1 MFSSLKSTSQILRN
15 NRIQQLTQVI
25 VHVVIVIRDAVKG
38 VANKIKSFLHFSVPD
53 EGPLAD
59 FESWMPD
66 FMQGLADGINQNAG
80 VVGDAVNGFAGNLAE
95 TISTVIKNALSNVV
109 TAVQGFMEQV
119 FDTVKTVWANAN
131 SAIDT
136 MMSQI
141 KSGITSGWK
150 AVVSVVTTALDNI
163 KKVIA
168 TTWNA
173 AASVIEVALNGIKSV
188 VQSVWNAMP
197 DIVRNPMNQVKDAVL
212 SIWDN
217 IKNGI
222 GDRLGGVRDAV
233 RNAMGAV
240 YDAVMEKVNS
250 SWSWG
255 RDLMQN
261 LINGLNYM
269 LGNLINTV
277 ADVARAISDYL
288 HFSVPDKGPLTEFES
303 WMPDFMKGLADGI
316 NKSKKYVEKAISG
329 VADAMTIAMN
339 SDFNVDMS
347 GVTGAMVGAG
357 GTTVV
362 NNYNNDNSRTVNQTN
377 NSPKSLSRLEIY
389 RQTRNALNV

>member
-1 MFSSLKSTSQILRN
+1 MQKQHIFK
-15 NRIQQLTQVI
+15 RIT
-25 VHVVIVIRDAVKG
+25 
-38 VANKIKSFLHFSVPD
+38 
-53 EGPLAD
+53 
-59 FESWMPD
+59 
-66 FMQGLADGINQNAG
+66 
-80 VVGDAVNGFAGNLAE
+80 
-95 TISTVIKNALSNVV
+95 
-109 TAVQGFMEQV
+109 
-119 FDTVKTVWANAN
+119 
-131 SAIDT
+131 
-136 MMSQI
+136 
-141 KSGITSGWK
+141 
-150 AVVSVVTTALDNI
+150 
-163 KKVIA
+163 

-173 AASVIEVALNGIKSV
+173 VSDVVRTVLDAIKSLV
-188 VQSVWNAMP
+188 TNVWNAMP
-197 DIVRNPMNQVKDAVL
+197 DTVRSAMERVRDAVL

-217 IKNGI
+217 IRDGI

-233 RNAMGAV
+233 NNVMGAV
-240 YDAVMEKVNS
+240 YDAVMDKVNN

-288 HFSVPDKGPLTEFES
+288 HFSVPDKGPLTEFEI

-329 VADAMTIAMN
+329 VADAMIIAMN

-347 GVTGAMVGAG
+347 GVTGAMAGAG

>member
-1 MFSSLKSTSQILRN
+1 MNAIKNTVSNIWNSVKSAVTEKITEIKDTIVNGFNAAVNFIKNLGSQAFQWGADIIN
-15 NRIQQLTQVI
+15 GI
-25 VHVVIVIRDAVKG
+25 VDGIKGCINKVADAVKG
-38 VANKIKSFLHFSVPD
+38 VADKIKSFLHFSVPD

-66 FMQGLADGINQNAG
+66 FMQGLADGIR
-80 VVGDAVNGFAGNLAE
+80 
-95 TISTVIKNALSNVV
+95 
-109 TAVQGFMEQV
+109 
-119 FDTVKTVWANAN
+119 
-131 SAIDT
+131 
-136 MMSQI
+136 
-141 KSGITSGWK
+141 
-150 AVVSVVTTALDNI
+150 
-163 KKVIA
+163 
-168 TTWNA
+168 
-173 AASVIEVALNGIKSV
+173 NGI
-188 VQSVWNAMP
+188 N
-197 DIVRNPMNQVKDAVL
+197 
-212 SIWDN
+212 
-217 IKNGI
+217 
-222 GDRLGGVRDAV
+222 DRLGGVRDAV
-233 RNAMGAV
+233 SNAMRAV
-240 YDAVMEKVNS
+240 YDAVMDKVNS

-339 SDFNVDMS
+339 SYLNVDMS
-347 GVTGAMVGAG
+347 GVTGAMAGAG